1 MYIPKD
7 KYWVSL
13 KMFELEEHLGH
24 VEWWTS
30 NFNVFES
37 TGKSKCIT
45 ASTLFNISNSG
56 MI

>member
-13 KMFELEEHLGH
+13 KMFELEEQLGQG
-24 VEWWTS
+24 EWWTS

-37 TGKSKCIT
+37 KSKCIT